1 MPMLNLIKEVL
12 KFLSPFVLVVA
23 FYAVIYGV
31 RRLQGKNK
39 PGDWKPRAVP
49 FEPGEITRS
58 ISDDDDSDSSSSSG
72 GSSGSG
78 GGSFGGGGASG
89 QW

>member
-1 MPMLNLIKEVL
+1 MLNLIKEVL
-12 KFLSPFVLVVA
+12 GFLSPFVFVVA
-23 FYAVIYGV
+23 FYAVVYVI
-31 RRLQGKNK
+31 RRLQGKAK

-49 FEPGEITRS
+49 FKPGEITSS
-58 ISDDDDSDSSSSSG
+58 ISDSSNTSSSG
-72 GSSGSG
+72 SSEESGG

>member
-1 MPMLNLIKEVL
+1 MLNLIKEVL
-12 KFLSPFVLVVA
+12 GFFTPFVFAAVV
-23 FYAVIYGV
+23 YAVVYVI

-39 PGDWKPRAVP
+39 PGDWKPRSVP
-49 FEPGEITRS
+49 FEPGEITSS
-58 ISDDDDSDSSSSSG
+58 ISDDRDSSSGSSGSSG
-72 GSSGSG
+72 GSSG

>member
-1 MPMLNLIKEVL
+1 MLHLIKEL
-12 KFLSPFVLVVA
+12 LRFLSPFVFVVA
-23 FYAVIYGV
+23 FYAVVYVI

-39 PGDWKPRAVP
+39 PGDWKPRAIP
-49 FEPGEITRS
+49 FEPGEITSS
-58 ISDDDDSDSSSSSG
+58 ISDSDSRESSSSSSSSG
-72 GSSGSG
+72 SSG